1 MKPEL
6 ITIGRTQAAR
16 PIEKDQAVIRRE
28 VIALAMPAMGEQL
41 LSMVVGIVHT
51 FLVGHLGAA
60 PLAAVG
66 LAQQWVMMAVTLFSA
81 IGTGATA
88 MIARFIGAREPENAN
103 QVLRQA
109 ILMGSGLGLVVMV
122 LGVSLARPAVML
134 LGAPDDVVDFSTSYL
149 RVASSVLFFSFLM
162 YIGNAS
168 LRGAGD
174 TRTPLYV
181 MLVVNV
187 VNVVVAWTAINGPFG
202 LPQLG
207 VVGSALGMVAG
218 HLSGGTLVM
227 VLLLKGRS
235 GLKLRLRGLRLDL
248 DLIRRILRIGLP
260 SGIEQVMMR
269 TGQMFFA
276 RILAALGTL
285 AYAANQVA
293 INGWSLSFMP
303 GFGFALAAT
312 TLVGQALG
320 ARDPEDAERR
330 GYTAYRISAVVM
342 SIVGLMLVLFPAQ
355 IISFFIDDPEVI
367 ALGILPLRTVG
378 FIQPL
383 LAASMVFA
391 GGLRGAGDTRFPM
404 VMTASTIWFI
414 RLPLGYLFALVFGWG
429 LAGAWTAMALDMS
442 IRGIGNF
449 FRWRSGRWKGIEV

>member
-1 MKPEL
+1 MKQDT
-6 ITIGRTQAAR
+6 ITLSHTGAAR
-16 PIEKDQAVIRRE
+16 PAPKAQSVIRRE

-81 IGTGATA
+81 TGTGATA
-88 MIARFIGAREPENAN
+88 MIARFVGAQEPENVDR
-103 QVLRQA
+103 VLRQA
-109 ILMGSGLGLVVMV
+109 VLMAAGLGLVAAV
-122 LGVSLARPAVML
+122 LGVSLARPAVLL
-134 LGAPDDVVDFSTSYL
+134 LGAPADVVDFSTDYL
-149 RVASSVLFFSFLM
+149 RVATSVLFFSFLM
-162 YIGNAS
+162 FIGNAC

-218 HLSGGTLVM
+218 HLSGSALIM
-227 VLLLKGRS
+227 ILLLKGRS
-235 GLKLRLRGLRLDL
+235 GLKLRLRGLRVDL
-248 DLIRRILRIGLP
+248 DLIRRILHIGLP
-260 SGIEQVMMR
+260 SGIEQVLMR

-293 INGWSLSFMP
+293 VNGWSLSFMP

-330 GYTAYRISAVVM
+330 GYTAYRIGAVVM
-342 SIVGLMLVLFPAQ
+342 STMGLLLVLFPAQ
-355 IISFFIDDPEVI
+355 IVSFFIDDPEVI

-378 FIQPL
+378 LVQPL

-404 VMTASTIWFI
+404 IMTASTIWFV

-429 LAGAWTAMALDMS
+429 LPGAWAAMALDMS
-442 IRGIGNF
+442 IRGIGNYL
-449 FRWRSGRWKGIEV
+449 RWRSGRWKGIEV